1 MSSLLVS
8 SIRVTKRIESSLT
21 LLLMMVA
28 LSRALF
34 AAEPLK
40 LHAQNPHYFLFRGQ
54 PTVLITS
61 GEHYG
66 AVLNMDFDYRAYLD
80 EIQSR
85 NLNLTRIFPGGPYF
99 EAQGS
104 FNIASNT
111 LAPDFARF
119 SCIWSRSTTPG
130 YVGGG
135 NEFDLES
142 WNETHLARLRDF
154 VSQAGKRGVVVE
166 ISLFCPF
173 YEDKLWD
180 ISPLKAKN
188 NINRVGEVSRT
199 DVYTLKSRGLLASS
213 SMVPKL
219 YRVVGFRQCLRGDL
233 Q

>member
-1 MSSLLVS
+1 M
-8 SIRVTKRIESSLT
+8 
-21 LLLMMVA
+21 
-28 LSRALF
+28 
-34 AAEPLK
+34 
-40 LHAQNPHYFLFRGQ
+40 
-54 PTVLITS
+54 ITS

-80 EIQSR
+80 ELQSK

-99 EAQGS
+99 EAPGTVD
-104 FNIASNT
+104 IVSNT

-135 NEFDLES
+135 SRTNLES
-142 WNETHLARLRDF
+142 WNEPHLARLRDF
-154 VSQAGKRGVVVE
+154 VLQAGKRGVVVE

-173 YEDKLWD
+173 YEDELWD

-199 DVYTLKSRGLLASS
+199 EVYTLKSRGLLAVQEA
-213 SMVPKL
+213 MVRKIVTELKDFDNVYYEICNEPYGSDGVTL
-219 YRVVGFRQCLRGDL
+219 EWQDHITPTRL
-233 Q
+233 